1 MKTMSKEKTALFV
14 HDKGNDME
22 PIHLIW
28 RNKPTDYYSQ
38 LELAVDGGVIPTR
51 RKKGY
56 SNYDVLDNLVRI
68 GWIEERMTG
77 PRGGRRYHT
86 TKAGRAALAEAKQKL
101 EVSRK

>member
-1 MKTMSKEKTALFV
+1 
-14 HDKGNDME
+14 ME

-51 RKKGY
+51 RKKGWT
-56 SNYDVLDNLVRI
+56 NYEVLQNLVRC
-68 GWIEERMTG
+68 GWLESKPTG
-77 PRGGRRYHT
+77 PKGGIRYHT
-86 TKAGRAALAEAKQKL
+86 TDAGRTALAEAKQKL